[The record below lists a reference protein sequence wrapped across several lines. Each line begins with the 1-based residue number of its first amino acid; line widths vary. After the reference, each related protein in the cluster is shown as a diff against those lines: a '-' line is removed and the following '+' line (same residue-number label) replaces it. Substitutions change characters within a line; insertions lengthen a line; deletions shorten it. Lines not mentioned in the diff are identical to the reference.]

1 MNNEK
6 LNNVAKSLQNLEDK
20 MTKLLAPQDDAIK
33 IIDVIFEDVDG
44 VAVVQFDRVFNSLT
58 VPFFNLELYMKEFE
72 ADTYNLCGVK
82 SYDDFTT
89 KNMGEM
95 VRSYYF
101 SWDLFF
107 EFVSVKDQL
116 SIVSDYVKTQYPCL

>member
-1 MNNEK
+1 MKNEK
-6 LNNVAKSLQNLEDK
+6 LNMVAKSLQKLEDK
-20 MTKLLAPQDDAIK
+20 MTKLLVPQDDSIK
-33 IIDVIFEDVDG
+33 IIDVIFEDEDG
-44 VAVVQFDRVFNSLT
+44 VAVVQFDRDFDSLT
-58 VPFFNLELYMKEFE
+58 VPFFNLELYIKEFKN
-72 ADTYNLCGVK
+72 DTYNLCRVK

-89 KNMGEM
+89 RNMGEM

-116 SIVSDYVKTQYPCL
+116 SIVSDYVKREYSWK